1 MSRDRDRILEQALK
15 HELRAAGTPPAG
27 GCLDAE
33 TLGAWTDG
41 GLDPAAMAAAEAHV
55 SNCARC
61 QELLGAFAKS
71 APGTPGTLGTLGT
84 QGTPGTLGTQG
95 TPGTLSMWKF
105 WLAPLAAGVTA
116 VTLWMVIPEQQ
127 QIAEA
132 PVASRVDR
140 EVAIDQKPQV
150 AAESAR
156 PSEFAADADRNR
168 AEPAGS
174 KPADTLAAGARDE
187 RQQAKMLEERKE
199 EATTR
204 QSRDTAALA
213 EAAVP
218 AAPAPKL
225 GAAAA
230 AEPAAAPPP
239 AVATLQKRAA
249 LDSSVIDI
257 PTLDPALGWRIAGDR
272 LERSDNGGAT
282 WTVKRQSAG
291 DGLAAGSAP
300 SNSVGWFVGR
310 NGLVLLTTNS
320 GATFTDVSLAEPLD
334 LASIAAIDAR
344 NASVYSV
351 VGRRFRTDDGGR
363 TWRPF

>member
-71 APGTPGTLGTLGT
+71 APGTL
-84 QGTPGTLGTQG
+84 GTLGTQG

-132 PVASRVDR
+132 PVASRADR

-156 PSEFAADADRNR
+156 PSEFAAGADRNR
-168 AEPAGS
+168 AEPARS
-174 KPADTLAAGARDE
+174 EPADTLAAGARDE

-199 EATTR
+199 EALTR
-204 QSRDTAALA
+204 QTRDTAALA

-218 AAPAPKL
+218 AAPAAKL
-225 GAAAA
+225 GAATA
-230 AEPAAAPPP
+230 AESAAAPPP

-249 LDSSVIDI
+249 LDSNVIDI

-300 SNSVGWFVGR
+300 SNSVAWFVGR

-334 LASIAAIDAR
+334 LASVAAIDAR
-344 NASVYSV
+344 SASVYSV